1 MILSVITTKNSEV
14 NMFCQKCGAQLSDND
29 KFCKVCGNT
38 AAAQVN
44 NNAGE
49 LGELDRMIS
58 YFGVK
63 QAGYDEYD
71 QCVTNIRY
79 LNNPRNKIKVNA
91 GISGLPFIII
101 GAVLAPEFLTFFA
114 ICLFGYGWVKA
125 DSPGHQVDNTAA
137 IGFFSIAILGTLLSI
152 ASIVFGIILSKK
164 RKKKYNA
171 AKTSM
176 YKQNI
181 DKSVMLNN
189 ELADYYRQYGPCK
202 ISSLYSNPRI
212 LFRIR
217 EMLASG
223 SALTIGDAVNLMHQY
238 SGKSPEQMQSEMP
251 VQPVSFFTADSFNPA
266 GYAQ

>member
-1 MILSVITTKNSEV
+1 
-14 NMFCQKCGAQLSDND
+14 MFCPKCGAQLSDNE
-29 KFCKVCGNT
+29 KFCKACGYT
-38 AAAQVN
+38 VGTQVN
-44 NNAGE
+44 NSDGE
-49 LGELDRMIS
+49 LGELDRMIA
-58 YFGVK
+58 YFGAK

-71 QCVTNIRY
+71 RCVANIRY

-125 DSPGHQVDNTAA
+125 DTPGHQVDSSAA
-137 IGFFSIAILGTLLSI
+137 IGFFSIAILGTLLSV
-152 ASIVFGIILSKK
+152 ASIVFGIILSQK

-181 DKSVMLNN
+181 DRSVMLNN
-189 ELADYYRQYGPCK
+189 ELADYYRQFGPCK
-202 ISSLYSNPRI
+202 IGSLYSNPRI

-223 SALTIGDAVNLMHQY
+223 SALTIGDAVNRLHQY
-238 SGKSPEQMQSEMP
+238 SGKTSEQMQSEMP